1 MGGKSKGVDTSAM
14 NAQLARQEQL
24 LREQEAR
31 IAAREAEV
39 KAQEKAREAEV
50 KPQEEARRR
59 ARENRYR
66 GRALLL
72 GGSEVGT
79 EDQPLPFGLQR
90 RLGG

>member
-1 MGGKSKGVDTSAM
+1 MGGKPKRIDTSAM

-31 IAAREAEV
+31 IAARAAEI
-39 KAQEKAREAEV
+39 KA
-50 KPQEEARRR
+50 QEEARRR

-72 GGSEVGT
+72 GGSEAGT
-79 EDQPLPFGLQR
+79 EDQPLPFATQR
-90 RLGG
+90 LLGG

>member
-1 MGGKSKGVDTSAM
+1 MGGKSKSVDTSAM
-14 NAQLARQEQL
+14 DAQLARQEQL

-39 KAQEKAREAEV
+39 KAQE
-50 KPQEEARRR
+50 EARRR
-59 ARENRYR
+59 ARENRFR
-66 GRALLL
+66 SRVLLL
-72 GGSEVGT
+72 GGSEAGT

>member
-1 MGGKSKGVDTSAM
+1 MGGKPKRVDTSAM
-14 NAQLARQEQL
+14 DAQLARQEQL

-39 KAQEKAREAEV
+39 KAREEPVKA
-50 KPQEEARRR
+50 QEEARRR
-59 ARENRYR
+59 VRENRFR

-72 GGSEVGT
+72 GGSEAGT
-79 EDQPLPFGLQR
+79 EDQPLPFPMQR

>member
-1 MGGKSKGVDTSAM
+1 MGGKPKRVDTSAM
-14 NAQLARQEQL
+14 DAQLARQEQL

-39 KAQEKAREAEV
+39 NA
-50 KPQEEARRR
+50 QEEARRR
-59 ARENRYR
+59 ARQNRFR

-72 GGSEVGT
+72 GGSEAGT
-79 EDQPLPFGLQR
+79 EDQPLPFAMQR

>member
-1 MGGKSKGVDTSAM
+1 MGGKPKGVDTSAM

-39 KAQEKAREAEV
+39 KAQE
-50 KPQEEARRR
+50 EARRR
-59 ARENRYR
+59 ARENRFR